1 MKQGSK
7 KIVST
12 VHVPEIRESIRQ
24 LPEED
29 KIFVERS
36 LEIAHFIAGV
46 LDRKNLKQKDLA
58 QLLGKSEAEVSKLL
72 SGLHNYTL
80 RSLAKIEAALGE
92 PIVCTP
98 VKNKKQKEA
107 V

>member
-1 MKQGSK
+1 MKK
-7 KIVST
+7 KIVRKE
-12 VHVPEIRESIRQ
+12 HIPEIQESMRH
-24 LPEED
+24 LPEGD
-29 KIFVERS
+29 KIFVDRS
-36 LEIAHFIAGV
+36 LEIAHFIAGI
-46 LDRKNLKQKDLA
+46 LSKKNLKQKDLA

-92 PIVCTP
+92 PIICIP
-98 VKNKKQKEA
+98 VNKRKQKEA